1 MSDLSDADRPANATT
16 HIFLS
21 EYSPSYVDVAER
33 RERLRAELSA
43 RGGGPLGILSVSE
56 IIIGSTDLERAR
68 ESWGRLLAPS
78 RPSTSDSWR
87 LGDGPSIRLV
97 PADQN
102 GLQGFVVNVV
112 SLDGAMAFL
121 RENNMLGAIAETS
134 ITIAPAIVGGISVRL
149 TEAG

>member
-1 MSDLSDADRPANATT
+1 
-16 HIFLS
+16 
-21 EYSPSYVDVAER
+21 
-33 RERLRAELSA
+33 
-43 RGGGPLGILSVSE
+43 
-56 IIIGSTDLERAR
+56 
-68 ESWGRLLAPS
+68 
-78 RPSTSDSWR
+78 
-87 LGDGPSIRLV
+87 LV